1 MSIDINQVV
10 LKLKQNDLQTLLGEG
25 VLTLINHLDP
35 NLVRSDSIK
44 KLVVGVD
51 GGIELLAK
59 PEGWR
64 AIVGCLSQK
73 DASDLC
79 AVMNLS
85 GGNVYE
91 VLQANSFDQIG
102 DDVKSSVLNFFKIE
116 TRVEAPAPI
125 ATSRVK
131 VMPKYPLFEHQRIP
145 AAHVMSKLTNNS
157 RKCVLHL
164 PTGGGKTRT
173 SMVVVCRWLVE
184 NPGKSVVWL
193 ASSGEL
199 LEQAAQ
205 EFECAWKFLGD
216 RDVAV
221 HRVWGSRNFDIQ
233 NYSDTFVVGGLGK
246 LVAASK
252 KDDGAFEPLLEKVS
266 LIVFDEAHQILAP
279 TYKELVDLLRS
290 GSNDVSLLGL
300 TATPGRTPENDVE
313 DEALASYFNLN
324 KVTISIPGYTDAIEY
339 LVSEGFLAR
348 ANYIDIKFE
357 ANDPA
362 PDESPVPQE
371 FGNDLLDLLGEDQL
385 RNAELVKAVIA
396 LIERHSRILLFAPS
410 VASARQIS
418 FVLRAIGIDAYS
430 LDGGTSEVARE
441 KMINK
446 FKGNL
451 PSPQVLCNYG
461 VLTTGFDAPRTSCV
475 IIGRPTKSVVLYSQ
489 MVGRALRGV
498 KVGGNSSADIVTV
511 VDTSLEGFGSVSEG
525 FDFWNNKW
533 WD

>member
-1 MSIDINQVV
+1 MSININQVV
-10 LKLKQNDLQTLLGEG
+10 LKLRPNDLQTLLGES

-35 NLVRSDSIK
+35 NLVKTDSIK

-85 GGNVYE
+85 GGNVYD
-91 VLQANSFDQIG
+91 VLQANSFDQIA

-116 TRVEAPAPI
+116 MSVDAPAPI

-145 AAHVMSKLTNNS
+145 AAHVMNKLTNNS

-184 NPGKSVVWL
+184 NPGKAVVWL

-246 LVAASK
+246 LVAAS
-252 KDDGAFEPLLEKVS
+252 
-266 LIVFDEAHQILAP
+266 
-279 TYKELVDLLRS
+279 
-290 GSNDVSLLGL
+290 
-300 TATPGRTPENDVE
+300 
-313 DEALASYFNLN
+313 
-324 KVTISIPGYTDAIEY
+324 
-339 LVSEGFLAR
+339 
-348 ANYIDIKFE
+348 
-357 ANDPA
+357 
-362 PDESPVPQE
+362 
-371 FGNDLLDLLGEDQL
+371 
-385 RNAELVKAVIA
+385 
-396 LIERHSRILLFAPS
+396 
-410 VASARQIS
+410 
-418 FVLRAIGIDAYS
+418 
-430 LDGGTSEVARE
+430 
-441 KMINK
+441 
-446 FKGNL
+446 
-451 PSPQVLCNYG
+451 
-461 VLTTGFDAPRTSCV
+461 
-475 IIGRPTKSVVLYSQ
+475 
-489 MVGRALRGV
+489 
-498 KVGGNSSADIVTV
+498 
-511 VDTSLEGFGSVSEG
+511 
-525 FDFWNNKW
+525 
-533 WD
+533 